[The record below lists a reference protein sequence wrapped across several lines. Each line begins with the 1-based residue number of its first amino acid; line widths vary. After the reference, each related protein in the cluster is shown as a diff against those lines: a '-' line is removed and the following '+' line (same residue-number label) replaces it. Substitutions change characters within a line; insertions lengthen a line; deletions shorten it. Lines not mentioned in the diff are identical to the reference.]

1 MRFLFVSR
9 RGASLSLATRVVSEG
24 HKVNFF
30 VNNLNYKLL
39 GNGIIEKTKI
49 GEAYN
54 CDVVIFDEGGM
65 GETASKMSKSKPILG
80 ASVFSDTFN
89 DNLDYKK
96 ETKDE
101 SDFEVK

>member
-39 GNGIIEKTKI
+39 G
-49 GEAYN
+49 
-54 CDVVIFDEGGM
+54 
-65 GETASKMSKSKPILG
+65 
-80 ASVFSDTFN
+80 
-89 DNLDYKK
+89 KK
-96 ETKDE
+96 EEFTGG
-101 SDFEVK
+101 VKLLK